1 MEKVSVYEVRQK
13 GKLATI
19 NYLKLWKDRQSG
31 MSYGELAKKY
41 GISRG
46 TVWLA
51 IQIVDSIVP
60 LLREYKKENAQLRE
74 EVERLRKRLRANEYD
89 DRPY

>member
-51 IQIVDSIVP
+51 IQIFSSVAPIFQKM
-60 LLREYKKENAQLRE
+60 REENARLKE
-74 EVERLRKRLRANEYD
+74 ELKRLKANGYD
-89 DRPY
+89 DKPY

>member
-1 MEKVSVYEVRQK
+1 MERVSTYEMPKK
-13 GKLATI
+13 GKIASVDWI
-19 NYLKLWKDRQSG
+19 RLWKDKQDG
-31 MSYGELAKKY
+31 MSYGEIARKY

-51 IQIVDSIVP
+51 IQVIGAIVP